1 MLQNY
6 EHLSSSSRPTHVTL
20 VGHSMG
26 GVVARLASALD
37 ATKIDTIVTLS
48 SPQLLLPVTFER
60 DMDTIRQTITRAAA
74 MPHSPPLLSI
84 CGGVSD
90 TQVVSDACALTSE
103 HLGNNSGFAVFTTAM
118 PGVWTTVEHQ
128 AIVWC
133 HQVRWRVARALLEMT
148 RGERMKVAKTWLIG
162 DGQSE
167 EEHLPEGNTHEFSA
181 SVTSLNMSL
190 TIRPAADS
198 PADRPHAE
206 VQWCGV
212 DDCRRLRYTYTALP
226 EPRDQRAPFPFP
238 GEGTQPGELAYSL
251 SFQVPANHGHIIVRA
266 AHAVDIRAGEHEAHV
281 VHGSSWGE

>member
-1 MLQNY
+1 
-6 EHLSSSSRPTHVTL
+6 
-20 VGHSMG
+20 MG
-26 GVVARLASALD
+26 GVVARLASAVD
-37 ATKIDTIVTLS
+37 ATKIDSIVTLS

-60 DMDTIRQTITRAAA
+60 DMDTIQETITRAAA

-133 HQVRWRVARALLEMT
+133 HQVRWRIARALLEMT
-148 RGERMKVAKTWLIG
+148 RGERIQVAKTWLVG
-162 DGQSE
+162 DGRSE
-167 EEHLPEGNTHEFSA
+167 EEHLPEGNTYEFSA

-198 PADRPHAE
+198 PADQPHAE

-212 DDCRRLRYTYTALP
+212 IDCRPLRYTYTALP
-226 EPRDQRAPFPFP
+226 EPRDQRAPFPLP

-251 SFQVPANHGHIIVRA
+251 SLQVPANHGRIVVRA
-266 AHAVDIRAGEHEAHV
+266 AHAVDIRAGEYEAHV